1 MDFSK
6 LVGQREG
13 EFKIASRIIISRLI
27 LFDKIQLVQTPAA
40 ISSHTIKIYRSITKA
55 YLTLAGAFESGD
67 FSRLEAEVEI
77 ARPIWHTVGLRFVRV
92 ALFH

>member
-13 EFKIASRIIISRLI
+13 EFKVACRIIISRLI
-27 LFDKIQLVQTPAA
+27 FCGMIQLVQTPAA
-40 ISSHTIKIYRSITKA
+40 ISSHTIKIYRSITKP
-55 YLTLAGAFESGD
+55 YVTLAGVFESGD

-77 ARPIWHTVGLRFVRV
+77 ARPIWHTVGL
-92 ALFH
+92 